1 MVGQIRGVGRIFERG
16 VTSALSVQGGGYG
29 SGIPPSAK
37 DKLFLVSTVTIN
49 FHCTLCFK
57 PDIAS

>member
-1 MVGQIRGVGRIFERG
+1 M
-16 VTSALSVQGGGYG
+16 SVQGGGYG

-37 DKLFLVSTVTIN
+37 DKLFLASTVTIT
-49 FHCTLCFK
+49 FHFK